1 MTASEK
7 IEAVL
12 SETIAALSRLET
24 DALEEL
30 ERRAA
35 RIAESLGA
43 EGLQVAESSR
53 EGLRP
58 RVDLLEACLSATA
71 ENLAVLDRLRS
82 RKVMA

>member
-1 MTASEK
+1 MTASEE

-12 SETIAALSRLET
+12 GETIAALSRLET

-35 RIAESLGA
+35 RIAESLGGESLRVS
-43 EGLQVAESSR
+43 EGSH
-53 EGLRP
+53 EGLRS
-58 RVDLLEACLSATA
+58 RVDLLEGCLSATA
-71 ENLAVLDRLRS
+71 ENLAVLDRLRD